1 MNKKAKE
8 LGLVNTNFITPHGLD
23 DPNHY
28 TTAYELAIL
37 TNYALNNEQFAKI
50 VNTKIK
56 TILIN
61 GNQMQIYNTNELLGN
76 LNGINGVK
84 TGFTN
89 NAGRCLVC
97 SCTRNGQNIIS
108 VVLGADTKKYRTK
121 DSIEI
126 IEYTYSNYEKINLGE
141 IIEKEFE
148 EWEEK
153 FKSSVY
159 IEKGIEQNLEF
170 KINNTYNMFPVK
182 KENANKVSIEIQ
194 CQNLFQAP
202 VIQDTC
208 VGKVSI
214 LVGEKLLDELD
225 IVVEKNVDKKGVWDY
240 FEGIIELYSKIW
252 NFR

>member
-8 LGLVNTNFITPHGLD
+8 LGLVNTNFVTPHGLD

-61 GNQMQIYNTNELLGN
+61 GNQMQIHNTNELLGN

-97 SCTRNGQNIIS
+97 SCTRNGLNIIS

-141 IIEKEFE
+141 IIDKEFKK
-148 EWEEK
+148 WEEK
-153 FKSSVY
+153 FNSSVY
-159 IEKGIEQNLEF
+159 IEKGIEQELEF
-170 KINNTYNMFPVK
+170 KVNNIYNMFPVK
-182 KENANKVSIEIQ
+182 KDDVNKVSIDIQ

-202 VIQDTC
+202 VIQDTN

-214 LVGEKLLDELD
+214 FVGEKLLDELG
-225 IVVEKNVDKKGVWDY
+225 IVVDKSVDKKGVWDY
-240 FEGIIELYSKIW
+240 FAEIIELYSKLW

>member
-1 MNKKAKE
+1 M
-8 LGLVNTNFITPHGLD
+8 GMRGR
-23 DPNHY
+23 Y
-28 TTAYELAIL
+28 
-37 TNYALNNEQFAKI
+37 
-50 VNTKIK
+50 
-56 TILIN
+56 
-61 GNQMQIYNTNELLGN
+61 ELLGN

-97 SCTRNGQNIIS
+97 SCTRNGLNIIS

-141 IIEKEFE
+141 IIDKEFKK
-148 EWEEK
+148 WEEK
-153 FKSSVY
+153 FNSSVY
-159 IEKGIEQNLEF
+159 IEKGIEQELEF
-170 KINNTYNMFPVK
+170 KVNNIYNMFPVK
-182 KENANKVSIEIQ
+182 KDDVNKVSIDIQ

-202 VIQDTC
+202 VIQDTN

-214 LVGEKLLDELD
+214 FVGEKLLDELG
-225 IVVEKNVDKKGVWDY
+225 IVVDKSVDKKGVWDY
-240 FEGIIELYSKIW
+240 FAEIIELYSKLW